1 MNVILIG
8 DISMTLVVDFCMS
21 SDTVVKHCHVFEDD
35 ASSIDSSFKSIVMQ
49 TFRVKR
55 AKETY
60 PCALS
65 QAKPSPKPALRASLN
80 PIVFYTFRNRKT
92 HSFYQLARKTSPFR
106 AVI

>member
-35 ASSIDSSFKSIVMQ
+35 ASSIDSSFKSTVMH

-60 PCALS
+60 PCALCELC
-65 QAKPSPKPALRASLN
+65 ALRKCLLKANSQ
-80 PIVFYTFRNRKT
+80 
-92 HSFYQLARKTSPFR
+92 QLPLRRMEVCMP
-106 AVI
+106 

>member
-35 ASSIDSSFKSIVMQ
+35 ASNIDSSFKSTVMH
-49 TFRVKR
+49 TFSVKR

-60 PCALS
+60 PWRVIPGKS
-65 QAKPSPKPALRASLN
+65 EPKAC
-80 PIVFYTFRNRKT
+80 VK
-92 HSFYQLARKTSPFR
+92 SFLKSYCVLY
-106 AVI
+106 V